1 MRLDLVQNKWIIA
14 FFLLVTLSFRFA
26 LAADHLTVKFLQG
39 TLPPSEITLLRAGST
54 LYLDVNGFAQ
64 ALNLPTYLNAERG
77 KLQFASGAT
86 RLKWT
91 ANNPFVVMG
100 QEVRQLPAEVLLKE
114 GRFWA
119 PMEAFIDL
127 LSPTYPAKISVDRK
141 SLTVS
146 ISPYKSDLYGIIYE
160 PKDNGTLVRLL
171 CTHKLNFSP
180 PTMRDNSLNLTL
192 PGVNP
197 DVEALKKISPSGAVE
212 NLSITPQSGSCQLAF
227 KLGTPVLQQ
236 SSWQEND
243 THQIILSL
251 VTKIVGS
258 TVETTADSRD
268 VDFGEISDALA
279 QDQAKWNLDC
289 IIIDPGHGGKDPGAI
304 GATGLQEK
312 EVTLDIALRLKTML
326 DKVTGLNV
334 IMTRKEDRFIGLHE
348 RTKMANQK
356 SGKLFISIHC
366 NALPN
371 GTGTGFTTFFL
382 KPARNENAMQTALR
396 ENAVI
401 KYEESSHEYQELN
414 DENYILLAMAQS
426 EFARE
431 SESLAGIVQNQM
443 RMNTGLKD
451 RGVDQAGFYVLVN
464 ASMPAI
470 LVETAF
476 LSTKREEKL
485 LRTKKFRQQV
495 AEALYDSIVEFQ
507 RQTKPT
513 PSDAT
518 YMR

>member
-1 MRLDLVQNKWIIA
+1 VLYRCILA
-14 FFLLVTLSFRFA
+14 FLLLATISVQFA
-26 LAADHLTVKFLQG
+26 LPDEYLTVRFPQG
-39 TLPPSEITLLRAGST
+39 PLPQSEITLLRNGST
-54 LYLDVNGFAQ
+54 CYLDLNGFAQ
-64 ALNLPTYLNAERG
+64 ALNLPSYVNTERS
-77 KLQFASGAT
+77 KLQFAAGST

-91 ANNPFVVMG
+91 SNNSFVVTG
-100 QEVRQLPAEVLLKE
+100 QEVRQLPAEVLFKE

-119 PMEAFIDL
+119 PMDAFIDIL
-127 LSPTYPAKISVDRK
+127 KQSYPAKINLDRK
-141 SLTVS
+141 SLILN
-146 ISPYKSDLYGIIYE
+146 ISPSKSDFYGIQYE
-160 PKDNGTLVRLL
+160 EKDNGTLVRLL
-171 CTHKLNFSP
+171 CTRKLSFAP
-180 PTMRDNSLNLTL
+180 PTMRDNTLNLIL
-192 PGVNP
+192 PGVTP
-197 DVEALKKISPSGAVE
+197 DMEALKIIKPSGAVE
-212 NLSITPQSGSCQLAF
+212 SLSLAQSSGSCQLTF
-227 KLGTPVLQQ
+227 KLGKPVLQQ

-258 TVETTADSRD
+258 AVESAADSRD
-268 VDFGEISDALA
+268 VDFGEITATLA
-279 QDQAKWNLDC
+279 QDQAKWSLDC
-289 IIIDPGHGGKDPGAI
+289 VIIDPGHGGKDPGAV
-304 GATGLQEK
+304 GASGLQEK
-312 EVTLDIALRLKTML
+312 EVTLDIALRLKSML
-326 DKVTGLNV
+326 DKAPGLKI
-334 IMTRKEDRFIGLHE
+334 IMTRKDDRFIGLRE

-366 NALPN
+366 NSLPN
-371 GTGTGFTTFFL
+371 GTGTGFTTYFL

-401 KYEESSHEYQELN
+401 KYEESSSEYQELN

-431 SESLAGIVQNQM
+431 SESLAGIVQNKM

-476 LSTKREEKL
+476 LSTRREEKL

-495 AEALYDSIVEFQ
+495 AQALYDSIVEFQ
-507 RQTKPT
+507 RQNKPAAE
-513 PSDAT
+513 DAT